1 MTKQIKIALID
12 DEALILEGLS
22 LLFAAHKKISVIIKA
37 CGGIEFLEKLMKT
50 SSEKFPDIALIDI
63 QMKPMNGFELVE
75 KLKERHPE
83 LKIIILSTHY
93 KNNIFG
99 HMIKLGVSAFL
110 PKTSNLEQ
118 LTEAIQSVYDSGIYF
133 SKDDHQMLVKFMKDK
148 PKLQFSSQSQLSAR
162 EIDVVKLICLENTN
176 QEIADKL
183 FLSKR
188 TVESHRQRILEKIG
202 AKNTVGIVLY
212 AIANEIYNLPPQI
225 DTV

>member
-1 MTKQIKIALID
+1 MTNPIKIALID

-22 LLFAAHKKISVIIKA
+22 QLFTSHKKISVIIKA
-37 CGGIEFLEKLMKT
+37 GGGHEFLEELKLAPVERT
-50 SSEKFPDIALIDI
+50 PDIALIDI
-63 QMKPMNGFELVE
+63 QMKPMDGFELVE
-75 KLKERHPE
+75 KLRENHPE
-83 LKIIILSTHY
+83 LKIIILSSHY

-110 PKTSNLEQ
+110 PKTSNTKQ
-118 LTEAIQSVYDSGIYF
+118 LTEAIQSVYNSGVYF
-133 SKDDHQMLVKFMKDK
+133 SKNDHQMLVNFMKEK
-148 PKLQFSSQSQLSAR
+148 PKLRMTNQCQLTAR
-162 EIDVVKLICLENTN
+162 EKEVVKLICHENTN

-212 AIANEIYNLPPQI
+212 AIANEIYQLPPQI